1 MIHILEAIRDSGK
14 ANVWWS
20 SYLDSVMFNVQNK
33 DTGMYVLK
41 GHYIGVT
48 GFVEYSKHGLSIG
61 YCDPQD
67 LPEVVDMFIR
77 LDEIGRRVR

>member
-20 SYLDSVMFNVQNK
+20 SYLDSVMFNVQDK

-41 GHYIGVT
+41 GNYIAVT
-48 GFVEYSKHGLSIG
+48 GV
-61 YCDPQD
+61 C
-67 LPEVVDMFIR
+67 
-77 LDEIGRRVR
+77 